1 MIRLKLNYWYFRIL
15 FHSES
20 CSNSMTWLFWQRAR
34 FFKWT
39 LCTYLL
45 QNIELLSFNYFI
57 FGELNHWEK
66 PLELK
71 VTCKQ
76 YKNASSWDRNNE
88 VICKVMWIGDG
99 NPEFGQNTMHGD
111 EQGMNLIQMKII
123 EYETQKCTK
132 IDGPQSFTLSSL
144 VKGFAYF
151 KNSLYTFERT
161 WKASTTISRL

>member
-1 MIRLKLNYWYFRIL
+1 
-15 FHSES
+15 
-20 CSNSMTWLFWQRAR
+20 
-34 FFKWT
+34 
-39 LCTYLL
+39 
-45 QNIELLSFNYFI
+45 
-57 FGELNHWEK
+57 
-66 PLELK
+66 
-71 VTCKQ
+71 
-76 YKNASSWDRNNE
+76 
-88 VICKVMWIGDG
+88 
-99 NPEFGQNTMHGD
+99 MHGD